1 MNSIVFLF
9 IVLFILLT
17 IGVPVGYCIAGSTI
31 LTLLFFTDLDPIIM
45 AQYSFNGTNAFTI
58 LAIPF
63 FMLAGA
69 IMSTGGIAR
78 RIIDLANNAVG
89 FFTGGLGA
97 VVSVASMFFAA
108 ISGSAMAT
116 VSAIG
121 GMLIPEMT
129 EKKYPVN
136 YSACLAS
143 FAGTIG
149 IIIPPSIPLVIY
161 GVATNTSIADLFL
174 AGFMPGILLGIVFML
189 LNYVICKKEGFG
201 EKVNFTK
208 GGYTVAE
215 WAIKFIRSLVDG
227 IWALLSPVII
237 LGGIYA
243 GIFTPTEAAVVAV
256 VYSFV
261 VSKFVY
267 RELSWRQVYNTLF
280 DTSVLNGITTFLV
293 GFSTAFAAYL
303 SMENVP
309 TTVFAFLSGITSN
322 KYILLMI
329 INLFLLILGCF
340 MDNIPATII
349 LAPILLP
356 TVQAFGMSPVHFGVV
371 MTLNLAIGLV
381 TPPYGCNLLVGAAV
395 ARIKMEEMFKYIFPF
410 LGASIIVLLLVTY
423 IEPITMLFVG

>member
-309 TTVFAFLSGITSN
+309 TTVFAFLSGITSS

-381 TPPYGCNLLVGAAV
+381 TPPYGCNLFVGAAV